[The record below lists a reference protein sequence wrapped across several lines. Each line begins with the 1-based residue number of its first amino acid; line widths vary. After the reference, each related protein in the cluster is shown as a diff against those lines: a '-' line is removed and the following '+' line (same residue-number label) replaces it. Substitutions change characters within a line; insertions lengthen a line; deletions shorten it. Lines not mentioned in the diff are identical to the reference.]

1 MSKALV
7 PVTKESWDVIQ
18 SVAPVVQ
25 ASRMFGVTEEQAAVT
40 MLKGHELG
48 LGLASSFEYIH
59 VIDSKPSLAP
69 KGALALIQ
77 QSGELAGLKIDEG
90 VDSKGAPNEC
100 SVWMKRTNGFEYTA
114 TFTMADAARAGLVKK
129 GGGWDKYPANMLRW
143 RAIGYCADIVFPDV
157 TGGMYRPEEL
167 GAEVDEDGVPIEGTW
182 KVEPSETA
190 IAVDNDTITV
200 DEGPTTTATAEAD
213 EEAQATLTL
222 NALIAEF
229 GAKAILAANN
239 DQIPQTD
246 EELAL
251 TAAKLDSLQRE
262 EEAAGEVEEEPTPS

>member
-25 ASRMFGVTEEQAAVT
+25 ASRMFGTTVEQAAIV

-77 QSGELAGLKIDEG
+77 RSGELAGLKIEDG
-90 VDSKGAPNEC
+90 VDDKGAPSEC
-100 SVWMKRTNGFEYTA
+100 AVWMKRTNGFEYTA

-129 GGGWDKYPANMLRW
+129 GGGWEKYPANMLRW

-157 TGGMYRPEEL
+157 TGGMCRPEEL
-167 GAEVDEDGVPIEGTW
+167 GADVDEDGTPIEGTW
-182 KVEPSETA
+182 RAAQDATLA
-190 IAVDNDTITV
+190 IDNDTTTV
-200 DEGPTTTATAEAD
+200 DDGPTTTETTED
-213 EEAQATLTL
+213 EAQSTFTLDK
-222 NALIAEF
+222 LIAEF
-229 GAKAILAANN
+229 GAEAILAVNN
-239 DQIPQTD
+239 GQIPQTD
-246 EELAL
+246 EELAI
-251 TAAKLDSLQRE
+251 TAAKLDSLQE
-262 EEAAGEVEEEPTPS
+262 EVTEEGGGEGQDA